1 MEAKTQAQAQK
12 NEELWWSLLT
22 GENSKLRRER
32 RFFGLFPT
40 PDTQNARCC
49 KMCLV
54 PFEGITAPFMRR
66 LVGRRRW
73 ERFPC
78 YCNACEN
85 KLRAN
90 PGGVEID
97 VFLIFADVRG
107 SANLAAK
114 MRSSEYIRL
123 MQRFYATATRILIKS
138 NAYIDKLIGDE
149 VMAIYLPA
157 MSGTHGARDAVF
169 AARELLIAT
178 GHVGEPWI
186 PIGIGVH
193 TGPAFVGSV
202 GSESGI
208 YDMTALGD
216 TVNIAARFA
225 SVAERGEIVMSTP
238 TCLASSIDWTTE
250 KKHLQLK
257 GIGSAI
263 EAHVF
268 RAGA

>member
-1 MEAKTQAQAQK
+1 
-12 NEELWWSLLT
+12 
-22 GENSKLRRER
+22 
-32 RFFGLFPT
+32 
-40 PDTQNARCC
+40 
-49 KMCLV
+49 
-54 PFEGITAPFMRR
+54 
-66 LVGRRRW
+66 
-73 ERFPC
+73 
-78 YCNACEN
+78 
-85 KLRAN
+85 
-90 PGGVEID
+90 
-97 VFLIFADVRG
+97 
-107 SANLAAK
+107 
-114 MRSSEYIRL
+114 SEYIRL

-208 YDMTALGD
+208 YDMTAVGD

-225 SVAERGEIVMSTP
+225 FCRRTGRDRHEHCDVCSLEHRLDNGKET
-238 TCLASSIDWTTE
+238 L
-250 KKHLQLK
+250 
-257 GIGSAI
+257 AI
-263 EAHVF
+263 E
-268 RAGA
+268 RDRI

>member
-1 MEAKTQAQAQK
+1 MEAKTQAKAQQ

-22 GENSKLRRER
+22 GENPKLRRER

-40 PDTQNARCC
+40 PDTQNARC

-54 PFEGITAPFMRR
+54 PFEGIAAPFMRR

-78 YCNACEN
+78 YCDACEN

-97 VFLIFADVRG
+97 VSLIFADVRG
-107 SANLAAK
+107 STNLAAK

-208 YDMTALGD
+208 YDMTAVGD

-225 SVAERGEIVMSTP
+225 SVAERGEIVMSTA
-238 TCLASSIDWTTE
+238 TCVASSIDWTTE

-257 GIGSAI
+257 GIGSPI
-263 EAHVF
+263 EARVF